1 MPAIF
6 VLLDLRSHGAELY
19 DESYLGFLQHAFA
32 HYGETNCFLHTD
44 VTPFL
49 ALKERVQA
57 AAAEP
62 IPSYRALV
70 EAHIAAR
77 PPLAPRPRMPKADT
91 DVWKALRAM
100 WLRDSFDAE
109 ATLGPLLRT
118 FFSPRC
124 QGEYVPSAAALRA
137 SLRAFLLD
145 TVAPSAPAG
154 AAVHVYWASHGN
166 FLVMPALSSRRGVYG
181 IVALR
186 SQEETEGLEDTS
198 LTAEFLAR
206 ELMAPLARALAP
218 SGGALLWVHHS
229 CYSAPILAAAA
240 QTLRALDA
248 AGTPPPPPPGQR
260 LCLVADKPCCTPFKQ
275 AYLAPYNDNAAFV
288 LPWTEG
294 TRAGL
299 CQAVAGLLASLRS
312 VETHLAAVRVRWELE
327 RDLKARALAPPGA
340 PWGPLDAPR
349 APLTLPQLRLL
360 WPVVA
365 TAESPKRHFSEWEH
379 GLLES
384 SGEDSDARFAP
395 AYEAA
400 AARGMEALQGALGE
414 EEGGAAAAVPLNLA
428 VARAFRAAAGVLQA
442 ELAQP
447 WLAPAAAAL
456 AEGARTGF
464 PEVAAENYCLSRGA
478 EAAAEAAAPPS
489 AASSSGAGMGTGSP
503 APTGGAAAWEAV
515 AAFCGADRPA
525 FYAYLAG
532 VARGS
537 AELSAAHAQG
547 RLEAVAG
554 ALEAWAGE
562 GSVSALVDKLRAFFM
577 GAAMNNVGDQ
587 SSGGHFVSRVFL
599 DWLRGG
605 GGAPRTLAGLE
616 EHMYRTWAR
625 WGVGADVEGLYDEA
639 RLEALTAFPKDFRG
653 KSGIV
658 HCWGLGEDH
667 DLSAVG

>member
-6 VLLDLRSHGAELY
+6 VLLDLRGHGAEIF
-19 DESYLGFLQHAFA
+19 DESYLCFLQHAFSY
-32 HYGETNCFLHTD
+32 YGEGNCFLHTD

-49 ALKERVQA
+49 ALKDRVQA
-57 AAAEP
+57 PEP

-77 PPLAPRPRMPKADT
+77 PPLAPRARMPKADT
-91 DVWKALRAM
+91 DVWKTLRAM

-109 ATLGPLLRT
+109 ACLGPLLRT

-124 QGEYVPSAAALRA
+124 QGGYVPSAAALRA

-166 FLVMPALSSRRGVYG
+166 YLMTPALSSRRGVYG

-198 LTAEFLAR
+198 LTAQFLAQ

-240 QTLRALDA
+240 QSLRALDA
-248 AGTPPPPPPGQR
+248 ACAPLLPGLR

-294 TRAGL
+294 SRAGL
-299 CQAVAGLLASLRS
+299 CQAVAGLLANLRAA
-312 VETHLAAVRVRWELE
+312 ETRLAAVRVRWELE
-327 RDLKARALAPPGA
+327 RDLKARACAAAPVA
-340 PWGPLDAPR
+340 PWGPHDAPR
-349 APLTLPQLRLL
+349 APLTVPQLRLL
-360 WPVVA
+360 WPVAA
-365 TAESPKRHFSEWEH
+365 TAEGPKKDFCEWEH

-384 SGEDSDARFAP
+384 SGEHSDARFAP
-395 AYEAA
+395 AYGAA
-400 AARGMEALQGALGE
+400 EARGMEALEGAL
-414 EEGGAAAAVPLNLA
+414 EEGAAAVPLNLA

-442 ELAQP
+442 ELGLP
-447 WLAPAAAAL
+447 CLAPAAAAL
-456 AEGARTGF
+456 AVGARSGF
-464 PEVAAENYCLSRGA
+464 PEAAAEHFCLCRGA
-478 EAAAEAAAPPS
+478 EAAAEAAATPPS
-489 AASSSGAGMGTGSP
+489 GTASSGGSSSSSAGGRGSP

-515 AAFCGADRPA
+515 AAFCGEDRPA
-525 FYAYLAG
+525 FYSYLAG

-537 AELSAAHAQG
+537 AELSAAQAQG
-547 RLEAVAG
+547 RLEAVAA

-562 GSVSALVDKLRAFFM
+562 GDVSALVDKLRGFFM
-577 GAAMNNVGDQ
+577 GAAINNVGDQ

-605 GGAPRTLAGLE
+605 GGEPRTLARLE
-616 EHMYRTWAR
+616 EHMYSTWAR
-625 WGVGADVEGLYDEA
+625 WGVGADVEGLYHEA
-639 RLEALTAFPKDFRG
+639 SLARLTAFPEDFKG

-658 HCWGLGEDH
+658 HCWGLGEDF
-667 DLSAVG
+667 DLSA